1 MYFYFSGGSDAL
13 AAIGLIAFVGVAQF
27 LPSLIGGIFWRSAT
41 RSGAIVGLII
51 GFGLWAYTLFLPS
64 FGGQFLLNADVLAY
78 GPFGIELLRPQ
89 ALFGMNN
96 LDPLVHAVVWSVGVN
111 VLSFV
116 VVSSLTTPDV
126 LERLQAT
133 LFVDVYKS
141 TSGSTSNISAE
152 IADSEDL
159 FILA

>member
-1 MYFYFSGGSDAL
+1 
-13 AAIGLIAFVGVAQF
+13 
-27 LPSLIGGIFWRSAT
+27 
-41 RSGAIVGLII
+41 
-51 GFGLWAYTLFLPS
+51 
-64 FGGQFLLNADVLAY
+64 
-78 GPFGIELLRPQ
+78 
-89 ALFGMNN
+89 MNN

-159 FILA
+159 FILAQRILGADPAKRLFDEMAAIQGVETGLPHATGMVVTRLERELAGSIGA